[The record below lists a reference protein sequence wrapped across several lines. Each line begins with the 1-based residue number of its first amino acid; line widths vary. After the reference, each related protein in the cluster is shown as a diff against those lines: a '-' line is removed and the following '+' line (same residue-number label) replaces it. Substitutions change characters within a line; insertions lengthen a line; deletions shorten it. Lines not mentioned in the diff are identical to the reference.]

1 MRYKKKVYGSY
12 KISTCPFCSR
22 TATSKNEQGLDVCHQ
37 HTKSI
42 MEESKCICGS
52 WLELRQGKFGP
63 YFHCEKCGNKNF
75 SKGMEVIQSVK
86 PTSFVEE
93 EREGKEKQKNKF
105 TDNKER
111 KETTMTTDDV
121 EYFS

>member
-1 MRYKKKVYGSY
+1 
-12 KISTCPFCSR
+12 
-22 TATSKNEQGLDVCHQ
+22 
-37 HTKSI
+37 

-111 KETTMTTDDV
+111 KETTITTDDV